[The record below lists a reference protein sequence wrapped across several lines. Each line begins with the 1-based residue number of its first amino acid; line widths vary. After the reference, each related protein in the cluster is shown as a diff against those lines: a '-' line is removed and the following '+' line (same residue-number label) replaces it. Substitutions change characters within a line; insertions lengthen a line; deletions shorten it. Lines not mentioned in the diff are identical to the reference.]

1 MIFIEYVEF
10 EIKRALEWL
19 GGNDNKKLA
28 AVLILRELAIHTP
41 TLFYMQFQQFFD
53 NIFSAVRDPKVNIS
67 SHFLF
72 VLLLIMLLIFME
84 VFCSCNILL
93 VFCYYFCSF

>member
-53 NIFSAVRDPKVNIS
+53 NIFSAVRDPKVFSFCPINYAIDFHGS
-67 SHFLF
+67 FLF
-72 VLLLIMLLIFME
+72 L
-84 VFCSCNILL
+84 
-93 VFCYYFCSF
+93 

>member
-72 VLLLIMLLIFME
+72 VLLIMLLIFME
-84 VFCSCNILL
+84 VFYSFNILL
-93 VFCYYFCSF
+93 FFVIISVAFD

>member
-53 NIFSAVRDPKVNIS
+53 NIFSAVRDPKVNKFTFS
-67 SHFLF
+67 
-72 VLLLIMLLIFME
+72 LII
-84 VFCSCNILL
+84 ILL
-93 VFCYYFCSF
+93 KFFVPVIFFWFFVIISVAFD